1 MTDYQSV
8 FTLPTIGL
16 CEKTFQYIK
25 GLFCTEPLKRN
36 LERMVE
42 KTKADYQSLQH
53 FITDS
58 PWSAHD
64 LMTEVSKK
72 VNKALGDTAVQSLNI
87 DENSNKKSGMH
98 SVGVSRQYNGN
109 EGKVE
114 NSQTG
119 VFATLGSGEN
129 VCPVNARLYLPKEWV
144 EDEVRCKKAGV
155 PKSAV
160 CYKTKV
166 ELAMDMIKEI
176 DSNGIEYGWIGADSL
191 YGQGYAFASE
201 LERRSKKFV
210 LDVKANQHIY
220 VDEPQIISEKKTGRS
235 KKEIKKI
242 ANGAVSQKVETYIKS
257 IGNKDFTLVGW
268 RKGAKGWLKAL
279 FHITTVWV
287 WDGAS
292 SVASQRTLIIR
303 KDRNKVKYTLSNF
316 STAERSIEEFAYM
329 QGQRYW
335 IERSFQDNIAELG
348 MTDYQVRKYNAWY
361 HHMALVMMAMHYILK
376 KRIEN
381 KAKIPLLSPRDVR
394 LQIIALLLNQGVYM
408 EEEIVQMLIRH
419 MQRKKD
425 IERRLKSSNK
435 DDPHSYFNQNPF
447 SNQS

>member
-1 MTDYQSV
+1 
-8 FTLPTIGL
+8 
-16 CEKTFQYIK
+16 
-25 GLFCTEPLKRN
+25 
-36 LERMVE
+36 MVE
-42 KTKADYQSLQH
+42 KTKTDYQSLQH

-72 VNKALGDTAVQSLNI
+72 VNKALGNTALQSLNI
-87 DENSNKKSGMH
+87 DENSNKKSGKH

-129 VCPVNARLYLPKEWV
+129 VCPVNARLYLPKEWTD
-144 EDEVRCKKAGV
+144 DEVRCKKAGV
-155 PKSAV
+155 PKSAM

-166 ELAMDMIKEI
+166 ALAMEMIKEI

-191 YGQGYAFASE
+191 YGQGCAFANE
-201 LERRSKKFV
+201 LERMGKKFV

-220 VDEPQIISEKKTGRS
+220 LEEPQIITEKKAGRS
-235 KKEIKKI
+235 KNEIKKI
-242 ANGAVSQKVETYIKS
+242 ANGAASQKVESYLKS

-279 FHITTVWV
+279 FHIANVWV
-287 WDGAS
+287 WDGKS
-292 SVASQRTLIIR
+292 SQASQRTLIIR
-303 KDRNKVKYTLSNF
+303 KDRNKVKYSLSNF
-316 STAERSIEEFAYM
+316 STTERTIEEFAYM

-348 MTDYQVRKYNAWY
+348 MTDYQVRKYNSWY
-361 HHMALVMMAMHYILK
+361 HHMALVMMTMH
-376 KRIEN
+376 
-381 KAKIPLLSPRDVR
+381 
-394 LQIIALLLNQGVYM
+394 
-408 EEEIVQMLIRH
+408 
-419 MQRKKD
+419 
-425 IERRLKSSNK
+425 
-435 DDPHSYFNQNPF
+435 
-447 SNQS
+447 